1 MPLVDDM
8 GNLMGLCW
16 WNMASASVGS
26 WKTAIYCTL
35 GAHAVGTLVGRMG
48 LDSTPSGSSLP
59 FLFFSLNMQNCW
71 HESEKTHY
79 GAEGMRWHPC
89 VLVYVCVSVSMLCPG
104 VCVSVSMCE
113 RNPNPITHTGL
124 GVLTTHCPCS
134 CSFFSWWHI
143 RVDTNIASMDQWCAT
158 LTPIMHR

>member
-35 GAHAVGTLVGRMG
+35 GAHAVGALVGIR
-48 LDSTPSGSSLP
+48 LYPFWKQPTLSL
-59 FLFFSLNMQNCW
+59 LQLEHSW

-104 VCVSVSMCE
+104 VCVCLYPCVNAILTPLLTLAWGCWLLIAPVPAYFFPDGTSGWIQTLPPWT
-113 RNPNPITHTGL
+113 N
-124 GVLTTHCPCS
+124 GVLP
-134 CSFFSWWHI
+134 
-143 RVDTNIASMDQWCAT
+143 
-158 LTPIMHR
+158 